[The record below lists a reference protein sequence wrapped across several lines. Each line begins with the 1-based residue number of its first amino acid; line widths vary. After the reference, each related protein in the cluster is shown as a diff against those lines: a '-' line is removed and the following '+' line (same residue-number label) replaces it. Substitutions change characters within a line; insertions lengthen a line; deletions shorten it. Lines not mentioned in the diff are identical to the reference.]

1 MKQLSSWIKLG
12 AVGVWAAM
20 AMLAPSLAQALQ
32 VPVATGIET
41 CPTAAPG
48 NCNFMYF
55 GERAAGIGS
64 GTVAGPTTLL
74 KPFSLSGYT
83 LPLLVAARP
92 TNDVWSSLF
101 TTSSS
106 SQDPENDWTDPLFIF
121 EGFIGRDG
129 VLRATPDIDG
139 NTVSWQ
145 GFAWRWS
152 STCQPFMP
160 GDTACGYLGV
170 TSTIQFQGVRLVEGA
185 TVPEPAAAALTGVA
199 LLGAFWMRRRR

>member
-1 MKQLSSWIKLG
+1 MKQLSLWSKGI
-12 AVGVWAAM
+12 AVGVWAA
-20 AMLAPSLAQALQ
+20 ASVLAPSAAQAL
-32 VPVATGIET
+32 PVAVPTGIGT

-48 NCNFMYF
+48 NCTFEYF
-55 GERAAGIGS
+55 GERPAGIAS

-74 KPFSLSGYT
+74 KPFSLTGYT

-152 STCQPFMP
+152 STCQPSIP
-160 GDTACGYLGV
+160 GDTTCGYLGV
-170 TSTIQFQGVRLVEGA
+170 TSTIQFLGVRLVEGA
-185 TVPEPAAAALTGVA
+185 TVPEPATAALAGVA